1 MTVKP
6 CALRRKRQGPPARLS
21 GHRNKAARW
30 LPLELSGW
38 VTVRVLVRT
47 WTNEYSKL
55 CQLFSSQVFVC
66 GRYGFAAGASLGHFF
81 PVDGDIQ
88 AVDVE
93 ADVFGGG
100 EPLG

>member
-47 WTNEYSKL
+47 WTNEYASSAN
-55 CQLFSSQVFVC
+55 CSVHEYLFVVGTALLLVRHSVT
-66 GRYGFAAGASLGHFF
+66 FF
-81 PVDGDIQ
+81 PSTVTSRRST
-88 AVDVE
+88 
-93 ADVFGGG
+93 
-100 EPLG
+100 